1 MSRFYSFAERRYV
14 SWPDDEDDEPD
25 GYIDQCKAQEK
36 EIASLSQRI
45 QQLESQIT
53 QLCAVANLLKR

>member
-25 GYIDQCKAQEK
+25 GYKAQEK
-36 EIASLSQRI
+36 EIASLNQRI

>member
-25 GYIDQCKAQEK
+25 GYKAQEK
-36 EIASLSQRI
+36 EIASLNQRI

-53 QLCAVANLLKR
+53 QLYSMANLLKR